1 MRKLILLPA
10 IALAALLLAGCP
22 SNYHTLVTIEHDFD
36 SSVKALQSGSTAEFQ
51 AGNIDAPTNQTIE
64 GVVLKLAQGG
74 QQINTLLQQNA
85 SKQTIAQQTANISAD
100 LQSLLA
106 TGLVG
111 VKNPTTK
118 QELTVLIQA
127 TQAVV
132 ANFTTELGASK

>member
-1 MRKLILLPA
+1 MTKRLSLGVV
-10 IALAALLLAGCP
+10 ALAFALAGCP
-22 SNYHTLVTIEHDFD
+22 SSYHTLVTIEHDYD
-36 SSVKALQSGSTAEFQ
+36 ASVKALQAGSTAEFQ
-51 AGNIDAPTNQTIE
+51 SGNIDQATNQAIE
-64 GVVLKLAQGG
+64 GVVLKLAQAG

-127 TQAVV
+127 TQAII
-132 ANFTTELGASK
+132 ANFTTELGVSK